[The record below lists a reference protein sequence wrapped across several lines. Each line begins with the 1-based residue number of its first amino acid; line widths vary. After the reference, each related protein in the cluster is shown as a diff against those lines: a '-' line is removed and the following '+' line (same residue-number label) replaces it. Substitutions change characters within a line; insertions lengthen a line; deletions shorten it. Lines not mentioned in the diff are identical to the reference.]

1 MHRNDTIV
9 VVNSF
14 FDGDAHLGTFF
25 VLFFCH
31 DPGPG
36 LDLVMLVPVRYI
48 TCWCD
53 LPAFILET
61 LYRIYDVIL
70 VVIMYHLGLRFVGN
84 LAPWLCRLPTTDSSV
99 KAEGVYR
106 SLMALQRSSRVF
118 STGSQGS
125 SDVALACNVYISQGR
140 DESLI
145 KSLVDEI
152 TRVSHSF
159 KGSHDGQKNSL
170 TLGHIFVDSSYNRT
184 GFTLVGSSVDAVAQ
198 GAAALSHKA
207 LSCIDL
213 REHDATHPRLGVVD
227 HISCHPLRRGW
238 PGDMEIAG
246 ACAKEIGLILG
257 DKYDVPTFL
266 YGTCKQQQAGPDT
279 SLASIRRRFGYF
291 KAHGGAR
298 NRQEWQ
304 GLDDSWLDTMNSV
317 IQDNPPDFG
326 PNTVSA
332 NVGIACVGSV
342 PWVINH
348 NVILNTTNVDIAKQV
363 AKKVSER
370 GGGLKSVQA
379 MGLEIDGGVEV
390 ACNLLDSE
398 VSDCQMVDDF
408 ISKELAGSH
417 KGVAI
422 VKSYQTGKPVSQ
434 LLDMIR

>member
-1 MHRNDTIV
+1 MHRNDAIV
-9 VVNSF
+9 VVNSS
-14 FDGDAHLGTFF
+14 TEMRISEPF

-31 DPGPG
+31 HPGPG

-48 TCWCD
+48 TWWCD
-53 LPAFILET
+53 LSAFILET
-61 LYRIYDVIL
+61 LYRMYDVIL
-70 VVIMYHLGLRFVGN
+70 VVIMYHSGLRFVGN
-84 LAPWLCRLPTTDSSV
+84 LAPWLCRLPTTGSSV

-106 SLMALQRSSRVF
+106 SGMALQRSSRVF

-125 SDVALACNVYISQGR
+125 GDVALACNVYISQGR

-145 KSLVDEI
+145 KCLVDEI

-159 KGSHDGQKNSL
+159 KGSHDGQKNSM

-238 PGDMEIAG
+238 PGDMEMAG

-257 DKYDVPTFL
+257 DEYGVPTFL
-266 YGTCKQQQAGPDT
+266 YGTCNQRHNT

-291 KAHGGAR
+291 KTHGAAQ

-398 VSDCQMVDDF
+398 VSDCHMVDDF

-422 VKSYQTGKPVSQ
+422 VKSYQTGKPVYQ